1 MSTFDVS
8 NAGFNPNLRRLEPTD
23 RAHADVFNE
32 LFGQLINNDVAIM
45 EAASGMFA
53 TKNAQAAFLL
63 NLHKDGKK
71 YGVHFDDFAINPSP
85 IGTRLHDA
93 AGMVAYPSTDTV
105 RAQNDFE
112 GVSVFYHI
120 EVNGYVDG
128 DGEFQVQYIRGIDN
142 EFSLTDADVW
152 CLFLP
157 QWISITIDAY
167 GENKILSD
175 TRFDGSFVEGGAIRP
190 DGSIRPFVAIAKYQ
204 DSAGSSSEPNS
215 VSGAAPSYDNSHNSL
230 ITKMRRKGE
239 DNQYCATSF
248 QDVERMNN
256 LMDVA
261 FATRNSQSIM
271 YGAYNYYLQYPAT
284 VVETGVEHIV
294 ISKANAANLVVG
306 SCVSIG
312 NATSLN
318 GAGTAGNIDRG
329 QAGMHAKA
337 NRVKILSIE
346 EYDANNSVVT
356 VDNGGSTFS
365 TASTTVSG
373 VECPTYL
380 STMPWFTGST
390 DGVLGACGSPNSNSN
405 GKNPYLLFGVEFA
418 LGQYE
423 VCGNAIMNI
432 VNGVMTP
439 YVCYDA
445 TDISSSAPT
454 ADYEEVGY
462 TVALTDNT
470 WKYISVLGFD
480 ADNPMARYGTAVDAT
495 SSTGYADGQHTGSV
509 DATTNAKREILL
521 FGGLGGAATA
531 GRRYAYL
538 SFTLGNAY
546 WVYGARLSAS
556 GRCAQAAA

>member
-204 DSAGSSSEPNS
+204 DSSGANDAPNS
-215 VSGAAPSYDNSHNSL
+215 VSGAAPSYNNSHNSL

-239 DNQYCATSF
+239 DNQYCATTF

-261 FATRNSQSIM
+261 FATRDSQSVM
-271 YGAYNYYLQYPAT
+271 GGTTPYNYQYPAA

-294 ISKANAANLVVG
+294 ITKAQAANLVVG

-318 GAGTAGNIDRG
+318 TAGTAGNIDRG

-337 NRVKILSIE
+337 DRVKIVSIE

-356 VDNGGSTFS
+356 VDNGGVTFS
-365 TASTTVSG
+365 TASTTVSS
-373 VECPTYL
+373 VECPTYIT
-380 STMPWFTGST
+380 TMPWWTGSC
-390 DGVLGACGSPNSNSN
+390 DGVLGSCGSFNSNTSR
-405 GKNPYLLFGVEFA
+405 KCPYLLFGVEMA
-418 LGQYE
+418 IGQYE
-423 VCGNAIMNI
+423 VCGNA
-432 VNGVMTP
+432 VMKIESHVQNP
-439 YVCYDA
+439 YVCYDC
-445 TDISSSAPT
+445 TDLSSGAPT
-454 ADYEEVGY
+454 SDYIKVGY
-462 TVALTDNT
+462 DVLDTNQTD
-470 WKYISVLGFD
+470 KYISKLGFD
-480 ADNPMARYGTAVDAT
+480 PDNPMCRYGIEGNAT
-495 SSTGYADGQHTGSV
+495 STTGYADSMYTSKISEVSDGS
-509 DATTNAKREILL
+509 REILL
-521 FGGLGGAATA
+521 FGTLNNGADY
-531 GRRYAYL
+531 GRRSANL
-538 SFTLGNAY
+538 NNGLTGAY
-546 WVYGARLSAS
+546 WNCGARLSAS